1 MREKWQKRVSERT
14 GNRGMGQVRG
24 GCGCME
30 AGCHGGWAGA
40 VGNGAPAEACI
51 CAYGEDGRGGLLEGM
66 WGCKGGAEEVR
77 EEGRAGEGWL
87 LRPARG
93 L

>member
-1 MREKWQKRVSERT
+1 
-14 GNRGMGQVRG
+14 
-24 GCGCME
+24 
-30 AGCHGGWAGA
+30 
-40 VGNGAPAEACI
+40 
-51 CAYGEDGRGGLLEGM
+51 LLEGM

-93 L
+93 LVRGLEGWVGWWVRAGG